1 MPVTAIRGWIKQK
14 LGDAY
19 LPASANVFKSKKD
32 AQDAHEA
39 IRPANPEL
47 HPDDI
52 RKYLSD
58 EQYKLYKLIWQRFA
72 ASQMMPAVYDQTT
85 VDIVAK
91 ADKGYDFR
99 VTGSVLKF
107 DGFLKVYE
115 ESKEKKD
122 EDDESL
128 SNKLPAL
135 NAGDM
140 LVLKE
145 LKPEQHFTEPP
156 PRYNEASLVK
166 ELEERGI
173 GRPSTYASI
182 INTIQD
188 REYVQKMGGRNG
200 RFVPTEIGT
209 VVTDLLVKNF
219 PVHLRYQ
226 VHGPARRGAGR
237 HRRRQGEVD
246 RSAERLL
253 RTLRRG
259 TRRSRREHGRHQA
272 DGEADRPGLRPVWI
286 AARAEVGQVRLLLCV
301 QRV

>member
-1 MPVTAIRGWIKQK
+1 MKASRLGSEGAVGLITYMRTDSTRVSPDAVTAVRDWIGRK
-14 LGDAY
+14 LGEAY
-19 LPASANVFKSKKD
+19 LPESPNVFKGKKD

-39 IRPANPEL
+39 IRPTDPEL
-47 HPDDI
+47 HPG
-52 RKYLSD
+52 RYSRYLTD
-58 EQYKLYKLIWQRFA
+58 EQFKLYKLIWQRFV

-91 ADKGYDFR
+91 ADRSYDFR
-99 VTGSVLKF
+99 VTGSVLNF

-115 ESKEKKD
+115 EAKEKKD

-135 NAGDM
+135 NAGDK
-140 LVLKE
+140 LALEE

-188 REYVQKMGGRNG
+188 REYVPEDGWPQWPLRSHRDRHGGVRSAG
-200 RFVPTEIGT
+200 EE
-209 VVTDLLVKNF
+209 LSL
-219 PVHLRYQ
+219 HLRYQ
-226 VHGPARRGAGR
+226 VHGPARRRTGR

-253 RTLRRG
+253 RPL
-259 TRRSRREHGRHQA
+259 
-272 DGEADRPGLRPVWI
+272 
-286 AARAEVGQVRLLLCV
+286 
-301 QRV
+301 